1 MTLPFNG
8 PLVLPVKAS
17 LFLAEKTSNK
27 YLRTVYYLISSIITP
42 EGLRKYKSELLV
54 GVGSAWQ
61 WGLSTDL
68 LNEEYLELHL
78 HLLSHLRNS

>member
-1 MTLPFNG
+1 M
-8 PLVLPVKAS
+8 
-17 LFLAEKTSNK
+17 
-27 YLRTVYYLISSIITP
+27 YYLISSIITP

-61 WGLSTDL
+61 WGLNTDL